1 MTDIHETGVPHGR
14 VTKIESTVA
23 SLVTDIKHVTDAVSS
38 LAETVGRSSL
48 STKES
53 IDRIAAENRSDMERL
68 RDRVAAR
75 ERPQWQV
82 LIAAVG
88 LMMAMGS
95 AALWPVWQAGVRAE
109 KRLDD
114 IDKWRLE
121 DSYANGRR
129 DERLD
134 AMNREKTL

>member
-1 MTDIHETGVPHGR
+1 MSNIHETDVLHGR

-23 SLVTDIKHVTDAVSS
+23 SLVADIKHVTDAVSS

-53 IDRIAAENRSDMERL
+53 IDHIAAENRSDMERL

-88 LMMAMGS
+88 LMMAIGS
-95 AALWPVWQAGVRAE
+95 AALWPVWQAGARAE
-109 KRLDD
+109 QRLDG
-114 IDKWRLE
+114 IDKWRLN
-121 DSYANGRR
+121 DTYANGRR

-134 AMNREKTL
+134 AMSRERMP